1 METTTVTLF
10 ISLALVVFGIAY
22 YYLTHRHRERMF
34 LLSKGLPP
42 DYFKGQT
49 NFQPL
54 LLILAVVTLFLSLGV
69 VIGGKLAEMDTFQLK
84 GSLIFFAVLFFFLGL
99 GLLTSYLI
107 LRLSKQKKK

>member
-22 YYLTHRHRERMF
+22 YYLTHRHRERMY

-42 DYFKGQT
+42 DYFKSQL
-49 NFQPL
+49 NIQPIL
-54 LLILAVVTLFLSLGV
+54 LALAIVTLFLSIGV
-69 VIGGKLAEMDTFQLK
+69 VIGGKLAEQGTFQLK
-84 GSLIFFAVLFFFLGL
+84 GSLVFFAVLFFFLGL

-107 LRLSKQKKK
+107 LRLPKHKKK